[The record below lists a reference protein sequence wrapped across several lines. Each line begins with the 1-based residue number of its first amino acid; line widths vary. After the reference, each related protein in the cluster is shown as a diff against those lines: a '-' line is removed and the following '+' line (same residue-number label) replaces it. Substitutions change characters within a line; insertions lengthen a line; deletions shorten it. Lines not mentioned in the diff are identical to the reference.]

1 MSVILKMR
9 KLNNF
14 NEKNNIILR
23 RMKRIIRATFRII
36 TRTKLLLLS
45 FFALNFFLNLK
56 FKVEPICKH
65 FDTCNK
71 KFIKITNFWIILFF

>member
-45 FFALNFFLNLK
+45 FFALNFFLNKK
-56 FKVEPICKH
+56 FKI
-65 FDTCNK
+65 
-71 KFIKITNFWIILFF
+71 